1 MNVKLV
7 RNDNISNGYSKKVN
21 DQNQNKKHKNRY
33 FVGQDNT
40 EDTKSL
46 VNEKRTKA
54 RQKARKL
61 IDSAWKTE
69 NKVSDGID
77 SMRSEHTNALKDIK
91 FSSDMLKDIEN
102 TKEQLRKEYG
112 VELDSQE
119 QKDLELLQKKQDSK
133 NKLDVDGF
141 TNEEMDRLKELEG
154 TPLTEYQKAVLEL
167 NDTAREYK
175 DVVSKGDTTLQN
187 ITGSISQ
194 AKIEQLKLRA
204 VQKANKAAEQVIE
217 AASDEITGMLRQEA
231 VDKVEETQ
239 QEEKEKAEKKEEEQQ
254 AKEEQLDKIEEK
266 NKENEKTIQ
275 DVQEEIKKIKKQNNL
290 TDDDLKGI
298 DIDYMF

>member
-1 MNVKLV
+1 
-7 RNDNISNGYSKKVN
+7 
-21 DQNQNKKHKNRY
+21 
-33 FVGQDNT
+33 
-40 EDTKSL
+40 
-46 VNEKRTKA
+46 
-54 RQKARKL
+54 
-61 IDSAWKTE
+61 
-69 NKVSDGID
+69 
-77 SMRSEHTNALKDIK
+77 
-91 FSSDMLKDIEN
+91 
-102 TKEQLRKEYG
+102 
-112 VELDSQE
+112 
-119 QKDLELLQKKQDSK
+119 
-133 NKLDVDGF
+133 
-141 TNEEMDRLKELEG
+141 MDRLKELEG

>member
-1 MNVKLV
+1 
-7 RNDNISNGYSKKVN
+7 
-21 DQNQNKKHKNRY
+21 
-33 FVGQDNT
+33 
-40 EDTKSL
+40 
-46 VNEKRTKA
+46 
-54 RQKARKL
+54 
-61 IDSAWKTE
+61 
-69 NKVSDGID
+69 
-77 SMRSEHTNALKDIK
+77 
-91 FSSDMLKDIEN
+91 MLKDIEN

-133 NKLDVDGF
+133 NKLDVGSF
-141 TNEEMDRLKELEG
+141 TDEEMDRLKELEG

-175 DVVSKGDTTLQN
+175 DVVSKGDKTLQN

-231 VDKVEETQ
+231 VDKIEETQ
-239 QEEKEKAEKKEEEQQ
+239 QEEKEKAEKKEEKQQ

>member
-21 DQNQNKKHKNRY
+21 DQNQNKKHKSRY
-33 FVGQDNT
+33 FVGQNNT

-61 IDSAWKTE
+61 IDSAWKIE

-141 TNEEMDRLKELEG
+141 TDEEMDRLKELEG

-239 QEEKEKAEKKEEEQQ
+239 QEEKEKAEKKEEKQQ

-275 DVQEEIKKIKKQNNL
+275 DVQEEIKKIKKKSNL

>member
-1 MNVKLV
+1 M
-7 RNDNISNGYSKKVN
+7 
-21 DQNQNKKHKNRY
+21 
-33 FVGQDNT
+33 
-40 EDTKSL
+40 
-46 VNEKRTKA
+46 
-54 RQKARKL
+54 
-61 IDSAWKTE
+61 
-69 NKVSDGID
+69 
-77 SMRSEHTNALKDIK
+77 
-91 FSSDMLKDIEN
+91 
-102 TKEQLRKEYG
+102 
-112 VELDSQE
+112 
-119 QKDLELLQKKQDSK
+119 
-133 NKLDVDGF
+133 
-141 TNEEMDRLKELEG
+141 
-154 TPLTEYQKAVLEL
+154 
-167 NDTAREYK
+167 
-175 DVVSKGDTTLQN
+175 QN

-231 VDKVEETQ
+231 VDKIEETQ
-239 QEEKEKAEKKEEEQQ
+239 QEEKEKAEKKEEKQQ

>member
-69 NKVSDGID
+69 NNVSDGID

-133 NKLDVDGF
+133 NKLDVGSF
-141 TNEEMDRLKELEG
+141 TDEEMDRLKELEG

-187 ITGSISQ
+187 IT
-194 AKIEQLKLRA
+194 
-204 VQKANKAAEQVIE
+204 V
-217 AASDEITGMLRQEA
+217 
-231 VDKVEETQ
+231 
-239 QEEKEKAEKKEEEQQ
+239 
-254 AKEEQLDKIEEK
+254 
-266 NKENEKTIQ
+266 
-275 DVQEEIKKIKKQNNL
+275 
-290 TDDDLKGI
+290 
-298 DIDYMF
+298 

>member
-7 RNDNISNGYSKKVN
+7 KNDNVSNGYSKNVN

-33 FVGQDNT
+33 FVGQNST

-69 NKVSDGID
+69 NKVSEGID

-112 VELDSQE
+112 VGLDSQE

-133 NKLDVDGF
+133 NKLDVSGF
-141 TNEEMDRLKELEG
+141 TDEEMDRLKELEG

-217 AASDEITGMLRQEA
+217 AASDEIIGMLRQEA

-254 AKEEQLDKIEEK
+254 AKDEQLDKIKEK
-266 NKENEKTIQ
+266 NKENEKAIQ
-275 DVQEEIKKIKKQNNL
+275 DVQEEIKKIKKKNNL